1 MTVGSFFL
9 YEKDKKASDS
19 FGFSPVS
26 LYLCAKMKKLLVLLL
41 MLTCCL
47 TRSSGYN
54 YRPSGRA
61 FVCVNGDNRLTR
73 TLYGSSAD
81 YRLQTSDRP
90 FFVVFQNS
98 DYRSLS
104 FRVNGVDLE
113 KADYC
118 LSRYQ
123 DGMRYYEVRHASW
136 GKKAVLRMKVVVG
149 QQTDRVVWRLRVMNF
164 DGPVKLELPHQQAS
178 LQFTEDQYINCSG
191 LTFSLLTTRQGEVLF
206 DQMENDMQ
214 QLASS
219 VTVRTPDPYIN
230 TLGNALSVVREKVKN
245 VSVEDLLWHFRY
257 DADRDAMRR
266 LWPSIEEYLQS
277 VGTDSIST
285 PHLTKCYWA
294 NTMAAN
300 VAAFINKDGSSYYS
314 KADEAFMLLNQ
325 HLWMHDKGCWAEFKD
340 QKGLKRQHTSPAL
353 WSIYM
358 PIDYDACSPEQA
370 YQATKYMS
378 REMPHIPVTSDLSTL
393 ATSNWMPYTWDMN
406 NVTPVSG
413 LRAAIAYFK
422 AGRNEEGFRLMKAN
436 IIDQLYDGDAPANF
450 GLSSKHDVVNGEQGR
465 DMADCISIAERT
477 LVEGLFGIRPDAFMG
492 RCLLHPGFPE
502 SWDSASIH
510 TPYIDFRY
518 RRQGNLL
525 VYDVTQHFSSPQ
537 QLVLRVNLGL
547 GRFRD
552 IEGTSEAHQ
561 VFAVEAPLKF
571 PEVYVYSSYEE
582 EAPQTQG
589 TDEPTFE
596 GKFEKIKLEPY
607 YNAAVTDISPEV
619 MDTVFRKNIIKD
631 EFLMMGVPFQTPIE
645 GKNIICTSLSE
656 RYPDKVTIPL
666 NERASRA
673 WLMLAGTT
681 NTRESRM
688 VNGLIIA
695 RYQEGG
701 ADTLKLVNPDNWC
714 PIEQDYYIDD
724 YAFYAPQPRP
734 YRVSL
739 GTGVVSRNLSKALGI
754 KGTSDLQ
761 LPGGAAQMLCLSL
774 DPEKKLIAID
784 ICPQSN
790 DIVVGLMALTLQ

>member
-9 YEKDKKASDS
+9 YEKDKKAFDS
-19 FGFSPVS
+19 FGFSLVY

-47 TRSSGYN
+47 MRSSGYN

-61 FVCVNGDNRLTR
+61 IVCVNGDNRLTR
-73 TLYGSSAD
+73 TLYGSSVD

-90 FFVVFQNS
+90 FFVVFQNN

-104 FRVNGVDLE
+104 FRVNGIDLE

-136 GKKAVLRMKVVVG
+136 GKKAVLRIKVVVG
-149 QQTDRVVWRLRVMNF
+149 QQAERVVWRLRVMNF

-178 LQFTEDQYINCSG
+178 LQFSEDQYINCSG
-191 LTFSLLTTRQGEVLF
+191 LTFSLLTTRQGEALF

-214 QLASS
+214 QLASAI
-219 VTVRTPDPYIN
+219 TVRTPDPFMN
-230 TLGNALSVVREKVKN
+230 TLGNALSVVRDKVKN
-245 VSVEDLLWHFRY
+245 VSVEELLWHFRY

-277 VGTDSIST
+277 VGTDFLST

-300 VAAFINKDGSSYYS
+300 VAAFINKDGSAYYS
-314 KADEAFMLLNQ
+314 KADEALMLLNQ
-325 HLWMHDKGCWAEFKD
+325 HLWMRDKGCWAEFKD
-340 QKGLKRQHTSPAL
+340 QSGLKRLHTSPAL
-353 WSIYM
+353 WSVYM
-358 PIDYDACSPEQA
+358 PVEYDACSPEQA

-378 REMPHIPVTSDLSTL
+378 RELPHIPISSQLYTL
-393 ATSNWMPYTWDMN
+393 ATSNWMPYAWDMN
-406 NVTPVSG
+406 NVTPVSA

-422 AGRNEEGFRLMKAN
+422 AGRNEEGFQLMKAN
-436 IIDQLYDGDAPANF
+436 IVDQMYDSQAPANF

-465 DMADCISIAERT
+465 DMADCISVAERT
-477 LVEGLFGIRPDAFMG
+477 LVEGLFGIRPDAFTG
-492 RCLLHPGFPE
+492 RCLLQPGFPE

-510 TPYIDFRY
+510 TPYIDFTF

-525 VYDVTQHFSSPQ
+525 VYDVTQHFSDPQ

-552 IEGTSEAHQ
+552 IQGTSEAHQ

-582 EAPQTQG
+582 EPPQTQG
-589 TDEPTFE
+589 TDEPTFD
-596 GKFEKIKLEPY
+596 GKFQKIKIEPY
-607 YNAAVTDISPEV
+607 YNAAVNDISPEV
-619 MDTVFRKNIIKD
+619 MDTVFRKNIIKN
-631 EFLMMGVPFQTPIE
+631 EFLVMGVPFLTPIE
-645 GKNIICTSLSE
+645 GNNIICTSLSE

-666 NERASRA
+666 SERASRA
-673 WLMLAGTT
+673 WMLLAGTT

-688 VNGLIIA
+688 VNGLIVA
-695 RYQEGG
+695 RYQDGT
-701 ADTLKLVNPDNWC
+701 ADTLQLVNPDNWC
-714 PIEQDYYIDD
+714 PIEQDYYFDD
-724 YAFYAPQPRP
+724 YAFNAPQPRP
-734 YRVSL
+734 YRVSF
-739 GTGVVSRNLSKALGI
+739 GTGIVSRNLSKSLGI
-754 KGTSDLQ
+754 KGTSDLL